1 LKDRKVKAKILA
13 VVTKFGKFMER
24 KMASLKNMGLNN
36 IFGISVQIAPLKMTK
51 GNTAPR
57 F

>member
-1 LKDRKVKAKILA
+1 
-13 VVTKFGKFMER
+13 MER

-51 GNTAPR
+51 GSTAPR
-57 F
+57 FQ